1 MGIVGAYPAAAMF
14 GVVGVP
20 GTVNGAAVDLT
31 DAPTDDI
38 GNIDDW
44 EADDVIVVETARFC

>member
-20 GTVNGAAVDLT
+20 GTVNGTVDLT
-31 DAPTDDI
+31 GVPTDDI
-38 GNIDDW
+38 GNIDEWD
-44 EADDVIVVETARFC
+44 ADDVIVAETVRFC